1 MTPETQ
7 GGWRKS
13 SYSGSGDNDCVE
25 VGWRKSSHSG
35 GGDNDCVE
43 VAVAAGAVGVRDSK
57 NTSGPTL
64 AFSPT
69 AWRTYTR
76 STRAVMP

>member
-25 VGWRKSSHSG
+25 VAFATR
-35 GGDNDCVE
+35 
-43 VAVAAGAVGVRDSK
+43 AVGVRDSK

-69 AWRTYTR
+69 AWRNYTR
-76 STRAVMP
+76 STRAAMP

>member
-13 SYSGSGDNDCVE
+13 SYS
-25 VGWRKSSHSG
+25 SG
-35 GGDNDCVE
+35 GDTDCVE

-76 STRAVMP
+76 STRAAMP

>member
-1 MTPETQ
+1 MAQ
-7 GGWRKS
+7 KGWRKS

-25 VGWRKSSHSG
+25 VGWRKSSYSG
-35 GGDNDCVE
+35 GSGTGDCVE
-43 VAVAAGAVGVRDSK
+43 VAVAPTVIGVRDSK